1 MAQTFKLG
9 DVISFSV
16 EYTVKNLIQD
26 VEVETIL
33 EYLDKPED
41 EITEEDVQAYFEK
54 NCYAQPFIPG
64 CEYME
69 FSNIKVKDI
78 Q

>member
-16 EYTVKNLIQD
+16 EYTVKDLVQD

-33 EYLDKPED
+33 ESLDKPGD

-54 NCYAQPFIPG
+54 NCYAQPFVPG